1 MMRLVER
8 KTSQSK
14 WSETLTRAQGLPAGG
29 HFGSRQ
35 PVNQPT
41 IQNRFRNEVNPG
53 PTGQRHQ
60 IGVIQR
66 PRIVSFIKLHR
77 IRFFIQRESLPLSE
91 CDIAKV
97 TSGSVA
103 EVTHRSAEEVAH
115 FFPTGVTSAIR
126 MRYCQSNF

>member
-1 MMRLVER
+1 MTTPNKSCSSQVGNSTRRSVA
-8 KTSQSK
+8 TSFIS
-14 WSETLTRAQGLPAGG
+14 L
-29 HFGSRQ
+29 
-35 PVNQPT
+35 
-41 IQNRFRNEVNPG
+41 IQLHRIRFVI
-53 PTGQRHQ
+53 QRHMIVSLIQ
-60 IGVIQR
+60 LHRIRFVIQR